1 MHERI
6 QILNMLSEGKIT
18 AEEANNL
25 LRSLD
30 STTSP
35 EPLTKP
41 KWLRIRIAEDG
52 QEKVKVNLP
61 LSLARMGLALLPDQ
75 AMVQINSKGIDL
87 DQLLDEELLA
97 VGKIID
103 IEEGG
108 NKVEVFV
115 E

>member
-1 MHERI
+1 MNERM

-30 STTSP
+30 STTAP
-35 EPLTKP
+35 ETSTKP

-75 AMVQINSKGIDL
+75 AMVQINRKGIDL
-87 DQLLDEELLA
+87 DQLLDEDLLA
-97 VGKIID
+97 VGKIVD